1 MSGGWARGIVNVKD
15 NSNALQMQIGL
26 HGSGQTLN
34 RMYFGKAYNDFAME
48 IFPAT
53 KRTNFV
59 GVLTKEGKP
68 IATEE
73 YVDANVGGGGTK
85 IVTSATEVLAQATNG
100 TKKYKE
106 GDIMAEISQNV
117 NIEMLE
123 KLPDGTYKRKYP
135 KTRADDGTTFDEHLA
150 DNVQHIT
157 STERTNWNAKQ
168 SALPIENRRK
178 ITFGTTDPSG
188 GVDGDIYFQYE

>member
-1 MSGGWARGIVNVKD
+1 MPQS
-15 NSNALQMQIGL
+15 Q
-26 HGSGQTLN
+26 
-34 RMYFGKAYNDFAME
+34 
-48 IFPAT
+48 
-53 KRTNFV
+53 
-59 GVLTKEGKP
+59 
-68 IATEE
+68 
-73 YVDANVGGGGTK
+73 
-85 IVTSATEVLAQATNG
+85 VLAQATNG